1 MDIRDEDNHINT
13 LLDLDLFINEVRNI
27 RTRIIFGDL
36 MDELSDDGEFTDISL
51 LLTKAGTYS
60 QLAEMELRQ
69 ASLLIK
75 EKASMDLEQALK
87 EKAK

>member
-69 ASLLIK
+69 ALILIK
-75 EKASMDLEQALK
+75 EKAA
-87 EKAK
+87 